1 MDNNVQRKHVAG
13 LTGTD
18 FRQSATQFSQD
29 SSMSLRNSRVHN
41 QLRFLF
47 FATLALFLMASFNA
61 VAQAQEGGGGGG
73 SNEPLVLFM
82 MNAVGW
88 IFGPLLMGI
97 SVAMMALAVLLVLDL
112 RMSSAIPPG
121 FVDEFTDTVNKR
133 KFKEAFDM
141 ARNDP
146 SFLGQVLT
154 AGMSRLQY
162 GLEDAR
168 EAAMNTLESLKSDKE
183 QKNNYNAVI
192 ATLGPM
198 FGLVGTVYGMIKSFS
213 VLASATTV
221 APAKLADGISHALV
235 VTLFG
240 VAISI
245 PAIFF
250 SAFFKNRITRL
261 CMDVGHIA
269 DDLLT
274 QMYHNSKKPAPPAGG
289 PNVPV
294 TPGVP
299 GTPAA
304 PAAPAQA
311 GR

>member
-1 MDNNVQRKHVAG
+1 MSLLSQRSQHLRFFWIATIALMFVAA
-13 LTGTD
+13 LTG
-18 FRQSATQFSQD
+18 
-29 SSMSLRNSRVHN
+29 
-41 QLRFLF
+41 
-47 FATLALFLMASFNA
+47 

-73 SNEPLVLFM
+73 VGGSGDSLIIFM
-82 MNAVGW
+82 IKALGW
-88 IFGPLLMGI
+88 VFGPLLLAI
-97 SVAMMALAVLLVLDL
+97 SVAMLALVVLLILDL
-112 RMSSAIPPG
+112 RMTAAIPPG

-168 EAAMNTLESLKSDKE
+168 EAAMNTLESIKSDKE
-183 QKNNYNAVI
+183 QKNNYTAVI

-198 FGLVGTVYGMIKSFS
+198 LGLVGTVFGMIQSFS
-213 VLASATTV
+213 VLATATQV
-221 APAKLADGISHALV
+221 NPSKLADGISHALC

-240 VAISI
+240 VAISV

-250 SAFFKNRITRL
+250 NAFFRNRITRV

-274 QMYHNSKKPAPPAGG
+274 QMYHNSKKPAPAAG
-289 PNVPV
+289 
-294 TPGVP
+294 
-299 GTPAA
+299 AA
-304 PAAPAQA
+304 PAAAAPPA
-311 GR
+311 R

>member
-1 MDNNVQRKHVAG
+1 MLPHLLRLEKH
-13 LTGTD
+13 
-18 FRQSATQFSQD
+18 SK
-29 SSMSLRNSRVHN
+29 
-41 QLRFLF
+41 FLF
-47 FATLALFLMASFNA
+47 LATLALFVVVCTSGVASA
-61 VAQAQEGGGGGG
+61 EEAAPSGGDKE
-73 SNEPLVLFM
+73 SEPLVLFM
-82 MNAVGW
+82 IRSLGW
-88 IFGPLLMGI
+88 VFGPLLMAI
-97 SVAMMALAVLLVLDL
+97 SVAMLALVVLLVLDL

-168 EAAMNTLESLKSDKE
+168 EAAMNTLESIKSDKE

-192 ATLGPM
+192 ATMGPM
-198 FGLVGTVYGMIKSFS
+198 LGLVGTVYGMIKSFS
-213 VLASATTV
+213 VLATATQV
-221 APAKLADGISHALV
+221 NPAKLADGISHALV

-240 VAISI
+240 VGISI

-250 SAFFKNRITRL
+250 SAFFKNRITRV
-261 CMDVGHIA
+261 CMDVAHIA

-274 QMYHNSKKPAPPAGG
+274 QMYHNSKKPAGPGG
-289 PNVPV
+289 P
-294 TPGVP
+294 P
-299 GTPAA
+299 GTTTAGPTATGA
-304 PAAPAQA
+304 PPT
-311 GR
+311 R

>member
-1 MDNNVQRKHVAG
+1 MTR
-13 LTGTD
+13 
-18 FRQSATQFSQD
+18 
-29 SSMSLRNSRVHN
+29 SSRYLPAA
-41 QLRFLF
+41 RFLF
-47 FATLALFLMASFNA
+47 QTGLALSVVLLFAN
-61 VAQAQEGGGGGG
+61 VAGAADESGGGEQQAGG
-73 SNEPLVLFM
+73 NLVLFM
-82 MNAVGW
+82 LKSLGW
-88 IFGPLLMGI
+88 IFGPLLLAI
-97 SVAMMALAVLLVLDL
+97 SVAMLALVVLLALDL

-162 GLEDAR
+162 GIEDAR
-168 EAAMNTLESLKSDKE
+168 EAAMNTLESIKSDKE

-198 FGLVGTVYGMIKSFS
+198 LGLVGTVWGMIQSFS
-213 VLASATTV
+213 VLATATQIN
-221 APAKLADGISHALV
+221 PAKLADGISHALV

-240 VAISI
+240 VAISC

-250 SAFFKNRITRL
+250 NAFYRNRITRV

-274 QMYHNSKKPAPPAGG
+274 QMYHNSKK
-289 PNVPV
+289 
-294 TPGVP
+294 TPGGLPGAPGATTGAAASASGTAALPP
-299 GTPAA
+299 GT
-304 PAAPAQA
+304 Q
-311 GR
+311 R

>member
-1 MDNNVQRKHVAG
+1 
-13 LTGTD
+13 
-18 FRQSATQFSQD
+18 
-29 SSMSLRNSRVHN
+29 MSLLLARLSGHS
-41 QLRFLF
+41 RFLF
-47 FATLALFLMASFNA
+47 LAALALCLVASSSG
-61 VAQAQEGGGGGG
+61 VASAADDGGAGGGD
-73 SNEPLVLFM
+73 EPLVIFM
-82 MNAVGW
+82 LKALGW
-88 IFGPLLMGI
+88 VFGPLLLAV
-97 SVAMMALAVLLVLDL
+97 SVAMVALLVLLFLDL
-112 RMSSAIPPG
+112 RMTSAIPPG

-133 KFKEAFDM
+133 KFKEAFDL

-146 SFLGQVLT
+146 SYLGQVLT

-198 FGLVGTVYGMIKSFS
+198 FGLVGTVYGMILSFS
-213 VLASATTV
+213 VLAKAG
-221 APAKLADGISHALV
+221 AQINPAKLADGISHALV
-235 VTLFG
+235 VTLCG
-240 VAISI
+240 VGISI

-274 QMYHNSKKPAPPAGG
+274 QMYHNSKKPAPPTPAGATQSAG
-289 PNVPV
+289 ASVAPSVAA
-294 TPGVP
+294 
-299 GTPAA
+299 AA
-304 PAAPAQA
+304 PAAVQA
-311 GR
+311 AR

>member
-1 MDNNVQRKHVAG
+1 MLLSLPRLQFTKFLLVA
-13 LTGTD
+13 
-18 FRQSATQFSQD
+18 
-29 SSMSLRNSRVHN
+29 V
-41 QLRFLF
+41 
-47 FATLALFLMASFNA
+47 LALFVVASSA
-61 VAQAQEGGGGGG
+61 GVASAQEGGGSGG
-73 SNEPLVLFM
+73 SGDSLIIFM
-82 MNAVGW
+82 IKALGW
-88 IFGPLLMGI
+88 IFGPLLLAI
-97 SVAMMALAVLLVLDL
+97 SVAMLALVVLLTLDL

-198 FGLVGTVYGMIKSFS
+198 FGLVGTVFGMIQSFQ
-213 VLASATTV
+213 VLATATQVNPT
-221 APAKLADGISHALV
+221 KLADGISHALC

-240 VAISI
+240 VAISC

-250 SAFFKNRITRL
+250 NAFFRNRITRV

-274 QMYHNSKKPAPPAGG
+274 QMYHNSKKPSAPATPGAPGTAAPP
-289 PNVPV
+289 
-294 TPGVP
+294 T
-299 GTPAA
+299 
-304 PAAPAQA
+304 
-311 GR
+311 R